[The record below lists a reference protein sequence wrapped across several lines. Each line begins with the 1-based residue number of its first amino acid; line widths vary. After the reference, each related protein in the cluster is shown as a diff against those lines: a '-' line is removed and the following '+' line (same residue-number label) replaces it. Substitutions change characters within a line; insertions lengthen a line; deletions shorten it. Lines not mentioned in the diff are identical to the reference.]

1 MNTDKLQQID
11 ELLTQ
16 IAEDAIA
23 LASDVTKLKAKREQI
38 ELQLQNVAEQQA
50 PQEFF
55 TKLHNF
61 AIFTD
66 GEFVKLDEATSDFIA
81 KQNAQ
86 YMTRATP
93 ELAEHDAIA
102 LHNYARLLAYRAEH
116 WPDFVISGRISES
129 CYIYKEDADSYE
141 VCRLHNP
148 SILGYPDVVLF
159 PREASDQLQQALD
172 NGLLVRHKQSS

>member
-1 MNTDKLQQID
+1 MNTEKLQQID

-23 LASDVTKLKAKREQI
+23 LACDVTKLKAKREQI
-38 ELQLQNVAEQQA
+38 ELQLQNVVETQA

-55 TKLHNF
+55 SKLHNY
-61 AIFTD
+61 AIFTN
-66 GEFVKLDEATSDFIA
+66 GEVDFVDDRARAFIEE
-81 KQNAQ
+81 QNAQ

-116 WPDFVISGRISES
+116 WPDFITA
-129 CYIYKEDADSYE
+129 IYAEICCIFYDGFGNYVVGKFPADNFNSYADS
-141 VCRLHNP
+141 
-148 SILGYPDVVLF
+148 ILF
-159 PREASDQLQQALD
+159 PPQAEKQLQQALD